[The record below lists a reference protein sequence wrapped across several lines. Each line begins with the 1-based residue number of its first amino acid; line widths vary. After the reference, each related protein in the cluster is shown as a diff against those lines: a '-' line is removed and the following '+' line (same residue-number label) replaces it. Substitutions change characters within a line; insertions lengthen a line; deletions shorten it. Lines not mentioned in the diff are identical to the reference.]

1 MSAYERQLIAKY
13 HHAELLSEARQAHL
27 AKVAR
32 DANPYTQ
39 RVTMTSLTGP
49 LQSILTSAQAWVSSR
64 TAAAARAAPPSH
76 PTSGRVVVRSTH
88 LR

>member
-32 DANPYTQ
+32 DAKPHTE

-49 LQSILTSAQAWVSSR
+49 LQSILTSARAWVSSR
-64 TAAAARAAPPSH
+64 TAAAAKAATIQPS
-76 PTSGRVVVRSTH
+76 PSGRVVLRSTH

>member
-1 MSAYERQLIAKY
+1 MSAYERQLLAKY
-13 HHAELLSEARQAHL
+13 NQHELLSAAHEAHL

-32 DANPYTQ
+32 DARPHTQ

-49 LQSILTSAQAWVSSR
+49 LQSVLTSARAWVSSR
-64 TAAAARAAPPSH
+64 TAAAARATTIQPS
-76 PTSGRVVVRSTH
+76 PSGRVVLRSTH

>member
-32 DANPYTQ
+32 DAKPHTE
-39 RVTMTSLTGP
+39 RATMTSLTGP
-49 LQSILTSAQAWVSSR
+49 LQSILTSARTWMGSR
-64 TAAAARAAPPSH
+64 SAAARAATIQPS
-76 PTSGRVVVRSTH
+76 PSGRAVLRSTH